1 MTGRLRGAALRVT
14 LCAALLAIPW
24 PRAGAQLLPE
34 SSLAVRYGDEW
45 RIWWQSARAPHRW
58 SSADSGLTGAV
69 AWEPVQEGVDIAAI
83 ELAAAAPAWRLRV
96 VLVRF
101 DPQRLRLTVV
111 DSVRAGGTRA
121 GWTIDAAPMDA
132 VLALN
137 AGQFTGARPWG
148 WIVRGGVEVQPPGA
162 GPLSM
167 ALVLGSRGDARLIPV
182 DSIEAVR
189 AGGDV
194 IEAFQSY
201 PLLLRNGDVP
211 EQLSGAGRGVDVAHR
226 DTRLALGELRDG
238 RLLIAMTRFAALG
251 ETGGGLP
258 LGPTTPEM
266 AALMGALGCTDAML
280 LDGGLSA
287 QLVVRDA
294 RGQVHA
300 WKGWRRV
307 PLAFVALPRTTSIPA
322 AP

>member
-1 MTGRLRGAALRVT
+1 MRLLLRAALRVP
-14 LCAALLAIPW
+14 LCAVLLA
-24 PRAGAQLLPE
+24 GSGQDTNAQTLPE
-34 SSLAVRYGDEW
+34 SSLAVRLGGEW
-45 RIWWQSARAPHRW
+45 RTWWLSTDAPPRW
-58 SSADSGLTGAV
+58 SGGHTDLTAAV
-69 AWEPVQEGVDIAAI
+69 HWEPVQSGVEIAAL

-96 VLVRF
+96 VLVRL
-101 DPQRLRLTVV
+101 DPQRLRLALI
-111 DSVRAGGTRA
+111 DSVRDAGTRA
-121 GWTIDAAPMDA
+121 AWSIDAAPTDA

-137 AGQFTGARPWG
+137 AGQFTGAQPWG
-148 WIVRGGVEVQPPGA
+148 WIVRGGQEAQPPGT

-167 ALVLGSRGDARLIPV
+167 ALVIDGHGDARLIPV
-182 DSIEAVR
+182 DSITWMR
-189 AGGDV
+189 ARGEV
-194 IEAFQSY
+194 VEAFQSY
-201 PLLLRNGDVP
+201 PLLLRDGVVP

-226 DTRLALGELRDG
+226 DARLALGELRDG

-258 LGPTTPEM
+258 FGPTTPEM

-287 QLVVRDA
+287 QLVVRDTHGA
-294 RGQVHA
+294 VRE

-307 PLAFVALPRTTSIPA
+307 PLALVALPRTTSILA